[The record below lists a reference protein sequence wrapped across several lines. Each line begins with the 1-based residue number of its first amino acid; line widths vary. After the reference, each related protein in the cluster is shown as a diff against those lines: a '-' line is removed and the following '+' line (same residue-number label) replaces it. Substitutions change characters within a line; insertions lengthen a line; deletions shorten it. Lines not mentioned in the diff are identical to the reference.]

1 MRSGRARSLVVPIAV
16 VVVALPGCGPESGS
30 SAGAGLPSGTA
41 SGSGLAL
48 GAARARG
55 SGTGIGSGSGTSVT
69 SPAADGSPCDAP
81 PWTRLAL
88 TTDVPAEVPYLSLL
102 KVCTDG
108 TGRLGIE
115 NASDGV
121 FTLTTT
127 ESAPYSRTDEPM
139 AAESFRRTAE
149 AGRRTDGRSRSS
161 PRAMCNC
168 NSIQPSVWAG
178 PP

>member
-1 MRSGRARSLVVPIAV
+1 M
-16 VVVALPGCGPESGS
+16 
-30 SAGAGLPSGTA
+30 TF
-41 SGSGLAL
+41 
-48 GAARARG
+48 
-55 SGTGIGSGSGTSVT
+55 
-69 SPAADGSPCDAP
+69 PAADGPPCDAR
-81 PWTRLAL
+81 PWTHLAL

-115 NASDGV
+115 NVSDDV

-127 ESAPYSRTDEPM
+127 ESTPYSRTDEPM

-149 AGRRTDGRSRSS
+149 AGGRTDGRTRSS